1 MSNIYSIS
9 SRYDD
14 MSEGELEQALS
25 QFKSAFEELD
35 ESDKA
40 LRNELLDVISLMTL
54 SLVSKKIF
62 KKKERK

>member
-14 MSEGELEQALS
+14 MSEGELEEALS